1 MKSKFS
7 RFLSENKH
15 LFFISLFTF
24 LLIYISSF
32 IKGYGFFIDE
42 FYYIACANNPAAGY
56 VDHPPL
62 APLLLT
68 VFQFFFGDS
77 IYAVRILP
85 ALAASASV
93 FFTGI
98 ITKEI
103 GGGKFAQLLA
113 ACAMATSPTII
124 AFGGFY
130 SMNAF
135 EPLLAILLLYFTI
148 KMIKK
153 DNPKLW
159 IVLGIIMG
167 IGMMNKHTFGVF
179 IIALV
184 LSLLLVGR
192 WRLVINKWFALGALC
207 GLIIFLPNIIWQV
220 LNNYPSLEFY
230 RNISA
235 DKNVYTPPVAFILG
249 QVMGMSPANVI
260 IWLPGFLF
268 LLFSKRTKD
277 FRFLGILFISLFL
290 FMMLT
295 GTSRSD
301 RLAFAYPAAF
311 AGGGLL
317 FAHIILRFNA
327 KWLRGVL
334 IVFLFSGLALALP
347 IILPYFNYSTVES
360 YVKMLGYN
368 TELEKGNK
376 PPIPQLLA
384 DRIGWEEKFK
394 LVLSAYQ
401 SLSDED
407 KKQTI
412 IAAGNYG
419 QAGALELFGK
429 DYNFPPVVCGHNTYY
444 LWSKKILSKESIG
457 KETILLKLG
466 YGSEFNGLKK
476 SFESVEIFPGEYE
489 NPYVTFHENHLKVF
503 VCRNPKVPYAQLLE
517 RAKFYH

>member
-1 MKSKFS
+1 MKSKYS
-7 RFLSENKH
+7 RFLLENKY
-15 LFFISLFTF
+15 LLTISLFTF

-32 IKGYGFFIDE
+32 VKGYGFFIDE

-68 VFQFFFGDS
+68 VLQFFFGDS

-85 ALAASASV
+85 ALAASTSV
-93 FFTGI
+93 FFTGT
-98 ITKEI
+98 ITKEM
-103 GGGKFAQLLA
+103 GGGKFAQILA

-148 KMIKK
+148 KMIKEE
-153 DNPKLW
+153 NPKRW

-184 LSLLLVGR
+184 LSLLLTGK
-192 WRLVINKWFALGALC
+192 WKLVINRWFVLGTVF
-207 GLIIFLPNIIWQV
+207 GFIVFLPNIIWQV
-220 LNNYPSLEFY
+220 LSDYPSLEFY
-230 RNISA
+230 RNISV
-235 DKNVYTPPVAFILG
+235 DKNVHTPPIAFIMG
-249 QVMGMSPANVI
+249 QVMGMSPANVL

-277 FRFLGILFISLFL
+277 FRFLGILFIGLFL
-290 FMMLT
+290 FMMFT

-311 AGGGLL
+311 AGGGL
-317 FAHIILRFNA
+317 FYAYIILRFNA
-327 KWLRGVL
+327 KWLRGAL
-334 IVFLFSGLALALP
+334 IVFLLAGLAITLP

-360 YVKMLGYN
+360 YVKMIGYN

-376 PPIPQLLA
+376 PPLPQILA
-384 DRIGWEEKFK
+384 DRIGWEDKFK

-401 SLSDED
+401 NLSEQE

-429 DYNFPPVVCGHNTYY
+429 EYNFPPVVCGHNNYY
-444 LWSKKILSKESIG
+444 LWSKERLKGNIVI
-457 KETILLKLG
+457 KLG
-466 YGSEFNGLKK
+466 YERELKGLKEY
-476 SFESVEIFPGEYE
+476 FESVEVFPGEYI
-489 NPYVTFHENHLKVF
+489 NPYVTSHENHLKVF
-503 VCRNPKVPYAQLLE
+503 ICRNPKVPYAELLE
-517 RAKFYH
+517 RGKFYH